1 MNPTN
6 ATPQEVL
13 AQALTVRDDGQEP
26 KYEAHEYECVLLD
39 VARAEQESYEDFP
52 TALARSVKTSDHA
65 DALVF
70 AADRARARAD
80 FGKAAPVEEVMK
92 SAPSAI
98 GLDAERVAK
107 SGSTPRYTRDD
118 YHGEMLEISKREA
131 RSGET
136 PAAAFTRLIDEGRF
150 DDLYAA
156 GERAESVEVEAAM
169 TKAAPEDRFYPML
182 LDLAQMRKRA
192 GETIEAA
199 CARLL
204 VEDPVVAAAYQSTQG
219 L

>member
-1 MNPTN
+1 MTQTN
-6 ATPQEVL
+6 TTPAEVL
-13 AQALTVRDDGQEP
+13 AQAITVRDDGQEP
-26 KYEAHEYECVLLD
+26 KFEAHQYECVLLD
-39 VARAEQESYEDFP
+39 VARAEQDPSEDFP

-70 AADRARARAD
+70 AADRARAREA
-80 FGKAAPVEEVMK
+80 FGKSAPVEK

-107 SGSTPRYTRDD
+107 SGSAPRYTRDD
-118 YHGEMLEISKREA
+118 YHGEMVEISKREA

-136 PAAAFTRLIDEGRF
+136 PAVAFARLIDEGRF

-169 TKAAPEDRFYPML
+169 TKAAPEDRFFPML

-192 GETIEAA
+192 GESIEAA
-199 CARLL
+199 CARLMS
-204 VEDPVVAAAYQSTQG
+204 EDPVVRDAYAATQG

>member
-1 MNPTN
+1 MTPTN
-6 ATPQEVL
+6 TTPAEVL
-13 AQALTVRDDGQEP
+13 AQAITVRDDGQEP
-26 KYEAHEYECVLLD
+26 KYEAHQYECVLLD
-39 VARAEQESYEDFP
+39 VARAEQDPSEDFP
-52 TALARSVKTSDHA
+52 TALARSVKTSDHS
-65 DALVF
+65 DALIF
-70 AADRARARAD
+70 AADRARARAS
-80 FGKAAPVEEVMK
+80 FGKSAPRVEK
-92 SAPSAI
+92 AAPSAI
-98 GLDAERVAK
+98 GLDSERVAK
-107 SGSTPRYTRDD
+107 SGSAPRYTRDD
-118 YHGEMLEISKREA
+118 YHGEMVEISKREA

-136 PAAAFTRLIDEGRF
+136 PAVAFSRLIDEGRF

-204 VEDPVVAAAYQSTQG
+204 TEDPVVAAAYQSTQG

>member
-6 ATPQEVL
+6 ATPTEVL

-39 VARAEQESYEDFP
+39 VARAEQLPYEDFP

-65 DALVF
+65 AALVF
-70 AADRARARAD
+70 AADRARARES
-80 FGKAAPVEEVMK
+80 FGKSAPVAK

-107 SGSTPRYTRDD
+107 AGSAPRYTRDD
-118 YHGEMLEISKREA
+118 YHGEMLEMSRREA

-136 PAAAFTRLIDEGRF
+136 SAAAFTRLIDEGRF

-156 GERAESVEVEAAM
+156 GERAETVEVEAAM

>member
-1 MNPTN
+1 MKT
-6 ATPQEVL
+6 TPEEL
-13 AQALTVRDDGQEP
+13 IKEALTVRDDGIEP
-26 KYEAHEYECVLLD
+26 KYKADEYESALLH
-39 VARAEQESYEDFP
+39 V
-52 TALARSVKTSDHA
+52 ARSVITSDEA
-65 DALVF
+65 NALIV
-70 AADRARARAD
+70 AADRARARD
-80 FGKAAPVEEVMK
+80 ELGKAAP
-92 SAPSAI
+92 SSAI

-107 SGSTPRYTRDD
+107 SGSAPRYTRDD

-156 GERAESVEVEAAM
+156 GERAEVVEVEAAM

-204 VEDPVVAAAYQSTQG
+204 NEDPVVRDAYAATQG

>member
-6 ATPQEVL
+6 ATPEEVL
-13 AQALTVRDDGQEP
+13 AQAITVRDDGQEP
-26 KYEAHEYECVLLD
+26 MFEHHVYDQALIS
-39 VARAEQESYEDFP
+39 VARAEQAPYENFP
-52 TALARSVKTSDHA
+52 AALARSVKTSDHA
-65 DALVF
+65 DALIF
-70 AADRARARAD
+70 AADRARARVD
-80 FGKAAPVEEVMK
+80 FGKSAPVVK
-92 SAPSAI
+92 SSSIA
-98 GLDAERVAK
+98 LDAESVRK
-107 SGSTPRYTRDD
+107 GSTPRYTRDA
-118 YHGEMLEISKREA
+118 YHDEMVALSKSLA

-136 PAAAFTRLIDEGRF
+136 PAVAFSRLCGEGVF

-156 GERAESVEVEAAM
+156 GERADIAEIEAA
-169 TKAAPEDRFYPML
+169 TKAAPKDDRFYPML

-204 VEDPVVAAAYQSTQG
+204 NEDPVVRDAYAASQG